1 MAKLIVSNLISL
13 DGYCAGPGGN
23 PGALPM
29 DAAFDAYNTERLRAA
44 GTLVFGAT
52 TFSMF
57 RGYWPAVGQNADA
70 PASQRE
76 IARLNGPMP
85 KLVVSD
91 RLSVKAAEP
100 WGDAEIVRRAQA
112 HERIRQLK
120 RETERDLLVFGSHVL
135 WNDLLAHGLVD
146 ELHLLVGPAVLGD
159 GVRAFESG
167 LPATLRLLGQRQLAG
182 SGTVLL
188 QYASGQA

>member
-57 RGYWPAVGQNADA
+57 RGYWPAVGQSADA

-91 RLSVKAAEP
+91 RLNVKAAEP

-146 ELHLLVGPAVLGD
+146 ELHLLLGPVVLGD
-159 GVRAFESG
+159 GVRAFEGG
-167 LPATLRLLGQRQLAG
+167 LPATLRLVGQRQLAG

-188 QYASGQA
+188 QYAPGQA